1 LRIAALDFRVKSK
14 YPLTFF
20 SITTERQYRFI
31 ISPYSASM
39 YFIFVNT
46 AVEHMVFQINLQSIE
61 KLHKRRLITNN
72 ETCLSLHSLLL
83 TKELKVFA
91 STHIM
96 LNRIEN
102 NPHILGGKPVIK
114 GTRIPVYLIL
124 ELLQADYDF
133 QKILDAYP
141 ALKTE
146 DIKAALEYAAKMAKN
161 EDIVFFEV
169 SHAEVSH

>member
-1 LRIAALDFRVKSK
+1 MPF
-14 YPLTFF
+14 LTF
-20 SITTERQYRFI
+20 
-31 ISPYSASM
+31 
-39 YFIFVNT
+39 
-46 AVEHMVFQINLQSIE
+46 
-61 KLHKRRLITNN
+61 
-72 ETCLSLHSLLL
+72 L

-96 LNRIEN
+96 LNRIEI

-141 ALKTE
+141 TLKIE
-146 DIKAALEYAAKMAKN
+146 DIKATLKYAAKMAKN
-161 EDIVFFEV
+161 EDIIFYEV
-169 SHAEVSH
+169 SHGEV

>member
-1 LRIAALDFRVKSK
+1 
-14 YPLTFF
+14 
-20 SITTERQYRFI
+20 
-31 ISPYSASM
+31 
-39 YFIFVNT
+39 
-46 AVEHMVFQINLQSIE
+46 
-61 KLHKRRLITNN
+61 
-72 ETCLSLHSLLL
+72 
-83 TKELKVFA
+83 
-91 STHIM
+91 M
-96 LNRIEN
+96 LNRIEI
-102 NPHILGGKPVIK
+102 NPNILGGKPVIK